1 MLFLVWRADEEA
13 LDAVAREFG
22 RFRAGDPDHG
32 MVEGAALPPGWILAG
47 EVHGDLGGAGH
58 CLSDLVGCDEEDFA
72 LLCVVEF
79 ELPGVG
85 LVVFEFVSGS
95 SVLEKLRRGQPLL
108 Q

>member
-1 MLFLVWRADEEA
+1 
-13 LDAVAREFG
+13 
-22 RFRAGDPDHG
+22 
-32 MVEGAALPPGWILAG
+32 MVEGAALPPGGILAG

-58 CLSDLVGCDEEDFA
+58 CFTDLVRCDEEDFA
-72 LLCVVEF
+72 LCCVVEF

-95 SVLEKLRRGQPLL
+95 SVLEKLRRRQPLL